1 MFRLDHYWYH
11 CNTLATLLR
20 PLSWCF
26 RGLIRL
32 RKLLYRL
39 AVLKSVKLPVPVI
52 IVGNIS
58 VGGTGK
64 TPLVIALV
72 ALLKKHGYTPGII
85 TRGYGGNARKEPL
98 TVTANSDPYKVS
110 DEAVL
115 LAQRTQCLVVACPD
129 RIASSQLLIEQ
140 GCNIIVSDDGLQH
153 YRLER
158 DIEIAVI
165 DAARGLGNGYCLPAG
180 PLREPS
186 IRLKTVDFIVVNGL
200 GAYNS
205 RTNDNG
211 HHSMAMQ
218 YHTPRHLNNNQE
230 QPIDYFSGT
239 SIHAIAAIGN
249 PQRFYHYLRSLGL
262 TVIEHDFPDHHR
274 YQTEDIVFND
284 EYPVLMTE
292 KDAVKCRNIVH
303 DEKYYY
309 IAIDAILDGRLEP
322 SLMSLLK
329 TVTAQDTASNK

>member
-1 MFRLDHYWYH
+1 MLRLDHYWYH

-26 RGLIRL
+26 RGLISL
-32 RKLLYRL
+32 RKLLYRSG
-39 AVLKSVKLPVPVI
+39 VLKSIRLPVPVI
-52 IVGNIS
+52 VVGNIS

-64 TPLVIALV
+64 TPLVIALI

-85 TRGYGGNARKEPL
+85 TRGYGGNVDKEPL
-98 TVTANSDPYKVS
+98 MVTANSDPFKLS

-140 GCNIIVSDDGLQH
+140 GCNIIVSDDGLQY

-165 DAARGLGNGYCLPAG
+165 DASRGLGNGYCLPAG
-180 PLREPS
+180 PLREPEQ
-186 IRLKTVDFIVVNGL
+186 RLKTVDFVVINGL
-200 GAYNS
+200 GTYNKGS
-205 RTNDNG
+205 NNSDHYNMTMHSHAPRCLINNEEKPIG
-211 HHSMAMQ
+211 HF
-218 YHTPRHLNNNQE
+218 T
-230 QPIDYFSGT
+230 GT

-249 PQRFYHYLRSLGL
+249 PQRFYNYLRSLGL
-262 TVIEHDFPDHHR
+262 TVIEHHFSDHYR
-274 YQTEDIVFND
+274 YQTEDIVFDD

-292 KDAVKCRNIVH
+292 KDAVKCREIIK

-329 TVTAQDTASNK
+329 TVTAQDTASNR

>member
-1 MFRLDHYWYH
+1 MPRLDHYWYH
-11 CNTLATLLR
+11 RNTLATLLS

-32 RKLLYRL
+32 RRWLYRL
-39 AVLKSVKLPVPVI
+39 DILKSVKLPVPVI
-52 IVGNIS
+52 VVGNIS
-58 VGGTGK
+58 IGGTGK

-85 TRGYGGNARKEPL
+85 TRGYGGHVDKEPL
-98 TVTANSDPYKVS
+98 MVTADNDPFKLS

-140 GCNIIVSDDGLQH
+140 GCDIIVSDDGLQH

-165 DAARGLGNGYCLPAG
+165 DASRGLGNGYCLPAG
-180 PLREPS
+180 PLREPEQ
-186 IRLKTVDFIVVNGL
+186 RLKTVDFVVVNGL
-200 GAYNS
+200 GTYNS
-205 RTNDNG
+205 STNNSDHYNMTM
-211 HHSMAMQ
+211 HSHA
-218 YHTPRHLNNNQE
+218 PRCLINNE
-230 QPIDYFSGT
+230 EKRIGYFTGT

-262 TVIEHDFPDHHR
+262 TVIEHDFPDHYHF
-274 YQTEDIVFND
+274 QAEDMVFD
-284 EYPVLMTE
+284 DKYPVLMTE
-292 KDAVKCRNIVH
+292 KDAVKCREMVEG
-303 DEKYYY
+303 EKYYY